1 LKRHFGDNT
10 DLYLQLQLILIIVT
24 TSVEGMEDR
33 MSEMMAR
40 RADSGPTVF
49 ALSDGEHL
57 LVWATRKYAF
67 RCATACLVERAFQEA
82 CGERDGRAVTA
93 AFRQMLLLLA
103 RHGRRPLAL
112 GPPGWPDATPDEHRL
127 LRLFSAAQAQSG
139 EQMRMHLAWLM
150 PADAARQAL
159 PLVEL
164 IAAALRDHGCVLP
177 LAVSPASPAQGSGLA
192 DLNET
197 R

>member
-1 LKRHFGDNT
+1 
-10 DLYLQLQLILIIVT
+10 
-24 TSVEGMEDR
+24 
-33 MSEMMAR
+33 MSEMAAR
-40 RADSGPTVF
+40 HADTGPTAL
-49 ALSDGEHL
+49 ALSGGERL

-67 RCATACLVERAFQEA
+67 RCATACLVERAFREA
-82 CGERDGRAVTA
+82 CGDRDGRAAST

-112 GPPGWPDATPDEHRL
+112 GPPGWPGATPHEHRL
-127 LRLFSAAQAQSG
+127 LRLFSAAQARSG
-139 EQMRMHLAWLM
+139 EQMQMHLAWLM

-177 LAVSPASPAQGSGLA
+177 LAVSPAPPAQGSGLA